1 MFKRQTTLQTLIK
14 LIMLALILAGCQPTS
29 TPEPA
34 VATMVVTEVVE
45 ATPVETVQ
53 VIQVMTPTPEPTG
66 PRTLVICL
74 GAEPAELR
82 VIGWG
87 YVMSGAPIK
96 QALFEGGGMRPID
109 FKSYSYQPIIF
120 EKKPSLADGDAALT
134 VVAVDE
140 GDLVVDVDNNVITLD
155 PNADPPQMLAPAGGG
170 DPVPYRGGEFQMVK
184 LSLTFKMLPNL
195 MWSDGY
201 PLTASDSVYGFN
213 LWADPDFGMPSIY
226 TERTASYE
234 AIDELT
240 LVWTGLPGH
249 LSPIYDVSFWQP
261 APEHLWGK
269 YSTAELLES

>member
-1 MFKRQTTLQTLIK
+1 MFSRVKSLYFLI
-14 LIMLALILAGCQPTS
+14 IMLLILAGCQS
-29 TPEPA
+29 TATQEPA
-34 VATMVVTEVVE
+34 VETLVVTEVVE

-53 VIQVMTPTPEPTG
+53 VIQVVTPTPEPEG

-74 GAEPAELR
+74 GSEPAELR
-82 VIGWG
+82 PIGYG

-109 FKSYSYQPIIF
+109 FNSYSYQPIIF

-170 DPVPYRGGEFQMVK
+170 EPVPYRGGEFQMVQ
-184 LSLTFKMLPNL
+184 LSSTFKMLPKL

-226 TERTASYE
+226 TDQTASYE
-234 AIDELT
+234 AIDET
-240 LVWTGLPGH
+240 
-249 LSPIYDVSFWQP
+249 
-261 APEHLWGK
+261 
-269 YSTAELLES
+269 